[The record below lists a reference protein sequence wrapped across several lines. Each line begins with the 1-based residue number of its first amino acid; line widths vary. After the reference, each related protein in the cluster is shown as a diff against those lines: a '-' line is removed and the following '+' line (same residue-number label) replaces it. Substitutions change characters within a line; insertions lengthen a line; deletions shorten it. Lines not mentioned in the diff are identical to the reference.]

1 MVMKSEPKKT
11 PRATDLRE
19 LVREVLASAR
29 EESAR
34 QRNGQTKPK
43 AQRQPDQS

>member
-1 MVMKSEPKKT
+1 MGMKSEQKKA
-11 PRATDLRE
+11 PPATDLRN

-34 QRNGQTKPK
+34 KSGGQTKPK
-43 AQRQPDQS
+43 AQRQPDQP